1 MFFQGKL
8 LNKMLLNLFFLFFVF
23 GERVLELGVVEKLKQ
38 GWIQIHWFGR
48 EMIGAVST
56 GQKGNLRDVAAVD
69 LVGHCTEAELQT
81 RLTPRLRKSE
91 KLLGH

>member
-8 LNKMLLNLFFLFFVF
+8 LNKMLLNLFFVF
-23 GERVLELGVVEKLKQ
+23 GERVLELGVMENLKE

-56 GQKGNLRDVAAVD
+56 GQKGNLRDVAAVE
-69 LVGHCTEAELQT
+69 LVGRCTEAELQT

-91 KLLGH
+91 KL